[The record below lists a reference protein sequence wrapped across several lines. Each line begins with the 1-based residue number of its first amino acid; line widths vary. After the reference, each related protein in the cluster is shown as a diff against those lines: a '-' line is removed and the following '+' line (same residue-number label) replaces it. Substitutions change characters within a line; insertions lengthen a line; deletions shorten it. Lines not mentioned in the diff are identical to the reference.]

1 MWQVTCE
8 VGAGQTGKLVTDS
21 WSRAA
26 WQYVLW
32 RLKGRAATLARY
44 KSETDPARQPG
55 DVADRHTAYDDPSDR
70 P

>member
-21 WSRAA
+21 WFRAA
-26 WQYVLW
+26 WQYVAW

-44 KSETDPARQPG
+44 KSKSVRPATDFV
-55 DVADRHTAYDDPSDR
+55 DHSTVDDDPSDR

>member
-21 WSRAA
+21 WFRAA
-26 WQYVLW
+26 WQYIVW
-32 RLKGRAATLARY
+32 RLKGRAATLAPY
-44 KSETDPARQPG
+44 KSETPPARPATDG
-55 DVADRHTAYDDPSDR
+55 ADSSTADDPSDR

>member
-21 WSRAA
+21 WFRAA

-32 RLKGRAATLARY
+32 RLKGRAVTFARY
-44 KSETDPARQPG
+44 KGQSVRPATDF
-55 DVADRHTAYDDPSDR
+55 VDRSNPPDDDPSDR

>member
-21 WSRAA
+21 WFRAA
-26 WQYVLW
+26 WQYVAW
-32 RLKGRAATLARY
+32 RLKGRPATLARY
-44 KSETDPARQPG
+44 QGHSVRPATDF
-55 DVADRHTAYDDPSDR
+55 VDRSAADDPSDR